1 MPFISE
7 KDQQTLK
14 DRFRRELKNEVT
26 IRLFTQRTLRLTIP
40 GRECPYCDDTQR
52 LLEELTSLSRKLHL
66 DIKDFYPSIRYQRI
80 YDFFIDQQ
88 CSPDVARILTK
99 LTTRKHVLPL
109 GTSTSP
115 FLADQIVCPI
125 DRRIGGLAK
134 ARGLTYTRYID
145 DVTLSGRFDLERLAD
160 RIAKIISQAGF
171 TIKRSKMEFYRP
183 GDGKER
189 IITGVRVQDGNVR
202 APSTY
207 VDVLRGELTLARE
220 ESMHEHVH
228 GYFETRQQY
237 RGKIGYVMWLDA
249 SEGAKLLETVRNLSR
264 QPQLTRD
271 VIDARIKKEKE
282 QAVKD
287 KLAGLRR
294 RVLQLGLIDILN
306 KRTESQLTFSGQ
318 WADLAQY
325 DPRIGELLF
334 GLVEEELVPAYI
346 REAAMNAIA
355 DLKRTELVP
364 RLRGMADDLLNPDW
378 LIEAAGLALSELGD
392 RSWVDR
398 RLATLKK
405 ELDANVGDVPR
416 RYAAYK
422 QLARYHY
429 RVGEYRQAIADYE
442 GSTSILEGR
451 LKTID
456 EENADFLRRTLWLT
470 YYNTAC
476 SAAKA
481 GLIDDAFAYIERALT
496 TRADAQSAREMER
509 NVQED
514 GDLRPLRADKRY
526 GKLREKLRALS
537 RKKTIES

>member
-1 MPFISE
+1 MNVHLLLSLCLLTVPQNPGLGRAAVE
-7 KDQQTLK
+7 
-14 DRFRRELKNEVT
+14 REIET
-26 IRLFTQRTLRLTIP
+26 FLT
-40 GRECPYCDDTQR
+40 
-52 LLEELTSLSRKLHL
+52 
-66 DIKDFYPSIRYQRI
+66 
-80 YDFFIDQQ
+80 
-88 CSPDVARILTK
+88 
-99 LTTRKHVLPL
+99 
-109 GTSTSP
+109 
-115 FLADQIVCPI
+115 
-125 DRRIGGLAK
+125 
-134 ARGLTYTRYID
+134 
-145 DVTLSGRFDLERLAD
+145 
-160 RIAKIISQAGF
+160 
-171 TIKRSKMEFYRP
+171 
-183 GDGKER
+183 
-189 IITGVRVQDGNVR
+189 
-202 APSTY
+202 
-207 VDVLRGELTLARE
+207 
-220 ESMHEHVH
+220 
-228 GYFETRQQY
+228 
-237 RGKIGYVMWLDA
+237 